1 MIELAQ
7 NPSKVTDEF
16 RIKVMQRLG
25 LFPTGKTMLQD
36 MNDRVFLAFLRMAID
51 ARNDSNNFYR
61 LKDAFNEVKL

>member
-36 MNDRVFLAFLRMAID
+36 FTDGLRSGIIESIRKMV
-51 ARNDSNNFYR
+51 NQ
-61 LKDAFNEVKL
+61 